1 MTDFTALRAEA
12 ARTRAAGLAGQER
25 AALPGGEARREDV
38 KFATEF
44 RAEKVQKDGRDM
56 FLVEGYA
63 STTERAYEMWD
74 FFGPYEEVVSRSAF
88 DQTLST
94 KPLVV
99 YRFNHAGTPMASTR
113 NGRLELWNDSMGLGD
128 RAWLNPERDDVQ
140 LLMHAV
146 EDGDVGEQS
155 MMFQIEE
162 GVWNDDYTEFRIDRV
177 NLDRGDV
184 GPVTYGANPHTM
196 VAARSGELLAAIPSL
211 PPQPR
216 SSKSTSSNPPV
227 KQSTGRTAGRRR
239 TNTGRAERPDPPVT
253 VPGSTANN
261 PPTTARGPNHGRHQ
275 RPHRRNRG

>member
-88 DQTLST
+88 DQTLAA

-211 PPQPR
+211 PPIVAREAYTLLGQRSDITPQPR
-216 SSKSTSSNPPV
+216 T
-227 KQSTGRTAGRRR
+227 
-239 TNTGRAERPDPPVT
+239 DVT
-253 VPGSTANN
+253 VAIDNAAVARATTK
-261 PPTTARGPNHGRHQ
+261 PPAEPSRSRGVSLALASAQ
-275 RPHRRNRG
+275 LEVDKQYSK